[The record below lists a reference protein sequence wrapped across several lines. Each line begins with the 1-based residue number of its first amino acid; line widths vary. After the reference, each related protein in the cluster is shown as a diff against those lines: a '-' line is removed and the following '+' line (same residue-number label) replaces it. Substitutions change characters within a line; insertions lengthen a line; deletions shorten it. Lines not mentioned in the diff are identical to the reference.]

1 MDSRESRRP
10 FQVVLAIAALLII
23 AATLTLRTVAH
34 PAVLQPSS
42 DNPTPLGYTWSLLLF
57 IIPIAALG
65 WWFASR
71 PDLKFPRAA
80 FWRTIAVLVPVGF
93 LLDLLFGNAFFVF
106 PNKPATLGIDIPAR
120 GGARYRW
127 KIRILS
133 DRFHARAPELHLV
146 RRILDGGLRRSGL

>member
-42 DNPTPLGYTWSLLLF
+42 DNPTPLGYTWRLLLF
-57 IIPIAALG
+57 IIPIGALG

-71 PDLKFPRAA
+71 LDLKFPRAA
-80 FWRTIAVLVPVGF
+80 FWRTIAVAVVYR
-93 LLDLLFGNAFFVF
+93 NRS
-106 PNKPATLGIDIPAR
+106 PAR
-120 GGARYRW
+120 PPDSCGTLSTLPVRPLSPRSDFSKPLKASSIGAH
-127 KIRILS
+127 S
-133 DRFHARAPELHLV
+133 VSPSSFC
-146 RRILDGGLRRSGL
+146 

>member
-1 MDSRESRRP
+1 MDSREWRKP

-57 IIPIAALG
+57 IIPIGALG

-80 FWRTIAVLVPVGF
+80 FGVRSPSLVLIAGAVVYRKSFSGASAGF
-93 LLDLLFGNAFFVF
+93 PWYSIYLTCASFIPSVDFS
-106 PNKPATLGIDIPAR
+106 KPLKASSI
-120 GGARYRW
+120 GAHSVSPSSFS
-127 KIRILS
+127 L
-133 DRFHARAPELHLV
+133 
-146 RRILDGGLRRSGL
+146 